1 MKQELNVSMT
11 SASSTTTFSLA
22 AWVRWFFSLENRYLA
37 PMFITCILAAAQ
49 LSFGVLES
57 YSRTVLAI
65 ITALGTEL
73 VLGRFFWGKWP
84 NLASGYVSGI
94 SVGILVRSPAMWPYA
109 LCSML
114 SITSKYVL
122 RIKGRHLWNPS
133 NFGICVLLV
142 LAPEAVSSLGI
153 QWGNYLPPMI
163 IVWILGSLIIWQA
176 KRFHICATYVIS
188 FFLFAYVR
196 TWITGHPFLA
206 EVAPITGP
214 MYQLFIFFMITDPK
228 TTVQTKWGQCVV
240 VFLVALVEMML
251 RLNESVYAPLY
262 ALFLVGP
269 AANLLEI
276 WWHARQ
282 SATASAPP
290 WGQNIS
296 PAVSQQ

>member
-206 EVAPITGP
+206 EIAPITGP

-296 PAVSQQ
+296 PAASQQ